1 MSRAHDRRPR
11 RGHSGGFT
19 LIEVIVAVSLLAFG
33 LALVFGTLR
42 GASKATERAD
52 AVAQRDERL
61 RAVQG
66 LLRRQISA
74 ALPIAFE
81 FDADS
86 GTATFLRASDS
97 KLEFVATM
105 PGYLS
110 RGGPYLQTLELVSG
124 SDGMRL
130 MFQHQL
136 LTSDGPLDPEREPV
150 LLLDGIAE
158 GGFAMRKLDGQA
170 RPEAWQ
176 PKWDAS
182 TQLPP
187 LIRLQLRFKDPNRHW
202 PEFVAAPRLGPAF
215 AGMAP
220 EPLAAGSNR

>member
-1 MSRAHDRRPR
+1 
-11 RGHSGGFT
+11 
-19 LIEVIVAVSLLAFG
+19 LLAFG